1 MDEVECEEDG
11 CRGEQQELKHTTSQP
26 NGPVRYV
33 SANLRGTATRILY
46 LPIRIG
52 ENLHE
57 KALER
62 L

>member
-1 MDEVECEEDG
+1 VEEVECEEDG

-26 NGPVRYV
+26 NGPVRDV
-33 SANLRGTATRILY
+33 SANLHGAATRTLY

-52 ENLHE
+52 ENLHV
-57 KALER
+57 KALDR